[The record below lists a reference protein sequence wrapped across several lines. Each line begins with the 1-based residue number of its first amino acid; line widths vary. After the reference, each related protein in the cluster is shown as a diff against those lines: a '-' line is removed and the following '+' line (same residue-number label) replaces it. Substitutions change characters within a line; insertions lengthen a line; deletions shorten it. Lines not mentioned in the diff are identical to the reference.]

1 MDSKDIEQ
9 LLEKYWNCETSLEE
23 EQQLRDYFRSSDVSG
38 SLKETSELFRYFEKQ
53 KYESFAGQ
61 GFDTELM
68 KRIKA
73 ERPEGKVVKLM
84 FNVARIAAGLI
95 VVVAA
100 TYFVRQ
106 EIRKSYPPEIADT
119 YSDPKLAFE
128 ETKRALM
135 MISKGF
141 GKAQRETRKINLLN
155 EAEQKIQ
162 GKEEEKNINI

>member
-1 MDSKDIEQ
+1 MDSNEIKQ

-23 EQQLRDYFRSSDVSG
+23 EQQLKEYFRGNNIPESF
-38 SLKETSELFRYFEKQ
+38 KETSELFRYFETQ
-53 KYESFAGQ
+53 KKDSLNH
-61 GFDTELM
+61 GFDGEVM
-68 KRIKA
+68 KRIKE
-73 ERPEGKVVKLM
+73 ERPQGKVVKMM
-84 FNVARIAAGLI
+84 FNVARIAAGVV

-128 ETKRALM
+128 ETKKALM

-141 GKAQRETRKINLLN
+141 GKAQKETRKINLLN

-162 GKEEEKNINI
+162 GKENKKESINI